1 MHSIEFRMDFM
12 NAILAR
18 HEPDGIF
25 FHVDDLDEAVILV
38 ARGTDDL
45 KCKMT
50 VVVIRA
56 KIRV

>member
-1 MHSIEFRMDFM
+1 MDFM